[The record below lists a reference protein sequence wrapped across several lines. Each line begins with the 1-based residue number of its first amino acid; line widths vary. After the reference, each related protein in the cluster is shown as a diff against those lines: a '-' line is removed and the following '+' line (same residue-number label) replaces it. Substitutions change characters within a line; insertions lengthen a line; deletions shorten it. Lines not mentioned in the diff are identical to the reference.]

1 MVEELARGRCTPCR
15 GGEPT
20 LGGPQTEGLLRA
32 VPDWRVVERVGI
44 KRLERGFRSAD
55 SASALNFTD
64 RAGERAE
71 EAGHHPTLL
80 KEWGR
85 VTVAWWTHAIG
96 GLHGNDFVMADRTAR
111 LYASLWEDDGP
122 DS

>member
-1 MVEELARGRCTPCR
+1 
-15 GGEPT
+15 
-20 LGGPQTEGLLRA
+20 
-32 VPDWRVVERVGI
+32 VERVGI

-85 VTVAWWTHAIG
+85 VTGAWWTHAIG
-96 GLHGNDFVMADRTAR
+96 GLHRNDFVMAVRTDR